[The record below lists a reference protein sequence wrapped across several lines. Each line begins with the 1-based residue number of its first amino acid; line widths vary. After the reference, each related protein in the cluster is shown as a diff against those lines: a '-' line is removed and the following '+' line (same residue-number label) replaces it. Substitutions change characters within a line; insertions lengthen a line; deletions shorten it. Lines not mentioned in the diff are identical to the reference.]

1 MNSSHE
7 SLPERYNRLWNSAL
21 PAIRS
26 GAIEIDATLANRISD
41 RRRGF
46 TLIAQPSMET
56 QQRVLKF
63 LDTLKAID
71 PEQYYY
77 APDSLHVTVLSLFTA
92 TEAHERFSQQQ
103 KEYQAAVE
111 SAVMGTPSL
120 EIQFNGITAS
130 SGAVMIQGFPRGDT
144 LERLRE
150 RLRETL
156 QSRNL
161 AEGLDTRYR
170 LVTAHMTVVRFRQPL
185 QDSSRFAEKLKEF
198 RGIKFGSSDIEV
210 LRLVEN
216 DWYMSPQNLKFLSD
230 YPLNQE
236 ASEN

>member
-1 MNSSHE
+1 MS
-7 SLPERYNRLWNSAL
+7 ERYDRLWESAL

-46 TLIAQPSMET
+46 TLIARPSMET
-56 QQRVLKF
+56 QDRILKF
-63 LDTLKAID
+63 LDALKAID

-92 TEAHERFSQQQ
+92 TDAHERFSQHQ
-103 KEYQAAVE
+103 KKYEVAVE
-111 SAVMGTPSL
+111 SAVTGTPPF

-130 SGAVMIQGFPRGDT
+130 SGAVMIQGFPRGDA
-144 LERLRE
+144 LEPLRE

-161 AEGLDTRYR
+161 TEGLDTRYR
-170 LVTAHMTVVRFRQPL
+170 LVTAHLTVVRFRQPL
-185 QDSSRFAEKLKEF
+185 RDSIRFAEKLEEF
-198 RGIKFGSSDIEV
+198 RCVRFGSSNIEV
-210 LRLVEN
+210 LRLVKN
-216 DWYMSPQNLKFLSD
+216 DWYMSPQNLKLLSD
-230 YPLNQE
+230 YPLDQE
-236 ASEN
+236 PSVN